1 MLFVEAVKMALES
14 LRVNR
19 LRSGLTLLGVVIGVM
34 TVITVV
40 AFISGMNNYVE
51 GEIFTLGAD
60 VFYVTRTPDLILDRD
75 TWLEVR
81 QRKNLLRDDAD
92 AVREYCSACQ
102 LLGVRRN
109 AGSRLSYGA
118 EELFGAVRGISPQ
131 IPAILG
137 EELDAG
143 REITEYDV
151 RQSRRVAVVG
161 ADVVENLYPL
171 IDPLGKK
178 IQLNGREFEIVGIG
192 EALGP
197 LLGQSRDNWVAIPI
211 SAFEKMSGSRGSVT
225 ILVKA
230 DGEENVETAQDQA
243 RMVLRTRRHVAYN
256 DDDDF
261 TIQTNDTFLELW
273 GRISQTFFAVTVSIA
288 AISLVVGGI
297 VVMNIMLVSVTER
310 TREIGVRKAI
320 GARRVDILLQFL
332 VESASLT
339 LLGGLIGLGLAAAI
353 AATVSRVTG
362 FPAIIELWAVVLGLG
377 VSTGVGLFFGIWPA
391 SKAAQL
397 EPIAALRKE

>member
-60 VFYVTRTPDLILDRD
+60 VFTVTRAPNIILDRD

-92 AVREYCSACQ
+92 AVREYCSSCQ

-211 SAFEKMSGSRGSVT
+211 SAFEKMYGSRGSVT
-225 ILVKA
+225 ILAKA
-230 DGEENVETAQDQA
+230 DGEENVEAAQDQA

-256 DDDDF
+256 DDDNF

-288 AISLVVGGI
+288 AISLVVSGI

-332 VESASLT
+332 IESASLT

-362 FPAIIELWAVVLGLG
+362 FPAIIEVWAVVLGLG

>member
-211 SAFEKMSGSRGSVT
+211 SAFEKMYGSRGSVT

-353 AATVSRVTG
+353 AATVSRLTG

>member
-211 SAFEKMSGSRGSVT
+211 SAFEKMYGSRGSVT

>member
-197 LLGQSRDNWVAIPI
+197 LLGQSRDNWAAIPI
-211 SAFEKMSGSRGSVT
+211 SAFEKMYGSRGSVT

-256 DDDDF
+256 DDDNF

-332 VESASLT
+332 IESASLT
-339 LLGGLIGLGLAAAI
+339 LLGGLIGLGLAALI

-362 FPAIIELWAVVLGLG
+362 FPAIIELWAVVLALG

-391 SKAAQL
+391 SRAAQL

>member
-19 LRSGLTLLGVVIGVM
+19 LRSALTLLGVVIGVM

-60 VFYVTRTPDLILDRD
+60 VFTVTRAPNIILDRD

-92 AVREYCSACQ
+92 AVREYCSSCQ

-178 IQLNGREFEIVGIG
+178 IQLNGREFDIVGIG

-211 SAFEKMSGSRGSVT
+211 SAFEKMYGSRGSVT
-225 ILVKA
+225 ILAKA
-230 DGEENVETAQDQA
+230 DGEENVEAAQDQA

-256 DDDDF
+256 DDDNF

-353 AATVSRVTG
+353 AATVSRITG
-362 FPAIIELWAVVLGLG
+362 FPAIIEVWAVVLALG
-377 VSTGVGLFFGIWPA
+377 VSIGVGLFFGIWPA

>member
-143 REITEYDV
+143 REITEYDI

-197 LLGQSRDNWVAIPI
+197 LLGQSRDNWAAIPI
-211 SAFEKMSGSRGSVT
+211 SAFEKMYGSRGSVT

-256 DDDDF
+256 DDDNF

-332 VESASLT
+332 IESASLT
-339 LLGGLIGLGLAAAI
+339 LLGGLIGLGLAALI

-362 FPAIIELWAVVLGLG
+362 FPAIIELWAVVLALG

-391 SKAAQL
+391 SRAAQL

>member
-1 MLFVEAVKMALES
+1 MVFVEAVKMALES

-60 VFYVTRTPDLILDRD
+60 VFTVTRAPNIILDRD

-92 AVREYCSACQ
+92 AVREYCSSCQ

-131 IPAILG
+131 VPAILG

-211 SAFEKMSGSRGSVT
+211 SAFEKMYGSRGSVT
-225 ILVKA
+225 ILAKA
-230 DGEENVETAQDQA
+230 DGEENVEAAQDQA

-256 DDDDF
+256 DDDNF

-288 AISLVVGGI
+288 AISLVVSGI

-362 FPAIIELWAVVLGLG
+362 FPAIIEVWAVVLGLG

>member
-143 REITEYDV
+143 REITEYDI

-197 LLGQSRDNWVAIPI
+197 LLGQSRDNWAAIPI
-211 SAFEKMSGSRGSVT
+211 SAFEKMYGSRGSVT

-256 DDDDF
+256 DDDNF

-332 VESASLT
+332 IESASLT
-339 LLGGLIGLGLAAAI
+339 LL
-353 AATVSRVTG
+353 
-362 FPAIIELWAVVLGLG
+362 
-377 VSTGVGLFFGIWPA
+377 
-391 SKAAQL
+391 
-397 EPIAALRKE
+397 

>member
-211 SAFEKMSGSRGSVT
+211 SAFEKMYGSRGSVT
-225 ILVKA
+225 ILAKA
-230 DGEENVETAQDQA
+230 DGEENVEAAQDQA

-256 DDDDF
+256 DDDNF

-339 LLGGLIGLGLAAAI
+339 LLGGLIGLGLAALI

>member
-1 MLFVEAVKMALES
+1 MLFLEAVKMALES

-19 LRSGLTLLGVVIGVM
+19 LRSALTLLGVVIGVM

-60 VFYVTRTPDLILDRD
+60 VFTVTRGPNIILDRD

-92 AVREYCSACQ
+92 AVREYCSSCQ

-109 AGSRLSYGA
+109 AGSRLRYGA
-118 EELFGAVRGISPQ
+118 EELFGTVRGISTQ

-161 ADVVENLYPL
+161 ADIVENLYPL
-171 IDPLGKK
+171 IDPLGKY
-178 IQLNGREFEIVGIG
+178 IHVNGREFEIVGIG

-197 LLGQSRDNWVAIPI
+197 LLGQARDNWVAIPI
-211 SAFEKMSGSRGSVT
+211 SAFEKMFGQRGSVT

-230 DGEENVETAQDQA
+230 DGEENIESAQDQA

-256 DDDDF
+256 DDDNF

-273 GRISQTFFAVTVSIA
+273 ARISQTFFAVTVSIA

-320 GARRVDILLQFL
+320 GARRVDILMQFL

-339 LLGGLIGLGLAAAI
+339 LIGGLIGLGLAAAI

-362 FPAIIELWAVVLGLG
+362 FPAIIEVWAVVLALG
-377 VSTGVGLFFGIWPA
+377 VSTAVGLFFGIWPA

-397 EPIAALRKE
+397 EPIVALRKE

>member
-143 REITEYDV
+143 REITEYDI

-171 IDPLGKK
+171 IDPLGQT

-197 LLGQSRDNWVAIPI
+197 LLGQSRDNWAAIPI
-211 SAFEKMSGSRGSVT
+211 SAFEKMYGSRGSVT

-256 DDDDF
+256 DDDNF

-332 VESASLT
+332 IESASLT
-339 LLGGLIGLGLAAAI
+339 LLGGLIGLGLAALI

-362 FPAIIELWAVVLGLG
+362 FPAIIELWAVVLALG

-391 SKAAQL
+391 SRAAQL

>member
-211 SAFEKMSGSRGSVT
+211 SAFEKMYGSRGSVT

-256 DDDDF
+256 DDDNF

-353 AATVSRVTG
+353 AATVSRLTG

>member
-60 VFYVTRTPDLILDRD
+60 VFTVTRAPNIILDRD

-92 AVREYCSACQ
+92 AVREYCSSCQ

-211 SAFEKMSGSRGSVT
+211 SAFEKMYGSRGSVT
-225 ILVKA
+225 ILAKA
-230 DGEENVETAQDQA
+230 DGEENVEAAQDQA

-256 DDDDF
+256 DDDNF

-288 AISLVVGGI
+288 AISLVVSGI

-362 FPAIIELWAVVLGLG
+362 FPAIIEVWAVVLGLG

>member
-143 REITEYDV
+143 REITEYDI

-197 LLGQSRDNWVAIPI
+197 LLGQSRDNWAAIPI
-211 SAFEKMSGSRGSVT
+211 SAFEKMYGSRGSVT

-256 DDDDF
+256 DDDNF

-332 VESASLT
+332 IESASLT
-339 LLGGLIGLGLAAAI
+339 LLGGLIGLGLAALI

-362 FPAIIELWAVVLGLG
+362 FPAIIELWAVVLALG
-377 VSTGVGLFFGIWPA
+377 VSTGVGLFVGIWPA
-391 SKAAQL
+391 SRAAQL